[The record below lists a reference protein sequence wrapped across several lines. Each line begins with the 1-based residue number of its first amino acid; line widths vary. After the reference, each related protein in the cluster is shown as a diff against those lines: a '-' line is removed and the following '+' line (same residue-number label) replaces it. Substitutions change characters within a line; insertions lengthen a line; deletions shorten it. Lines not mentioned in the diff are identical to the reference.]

1 MLYWVMVVCALACM
15 VDYRLHWL
23 AGLITA
29 ALIADLLQEAM
40 HERN

>member
-23 AGLITA
+23 AGMITA
-29 ALIADLLQEAM
+29 ALIADLIQEAR
-40 HERN
+40 HD

>member
-23 AGLITA
+23 AGMITA
-29 ALIADLLQEAM
+29 ALIADLIQEAL
-40 HERN
+40 HAGN